1 MQEMTEYNCLF
12 IVDCQAQTFMHTVSA
27 YIRLWM
33 DTSYY
38 HWLVVQLRLT
48 PAVCLMMQLAVMLS
62 ATESIQTHFRKEIL
76 KMCEEIAGHKLHVQ
90 KLQNEVEQRNAK
102 IKKL

>member
-1 MQEMTEYNCLF
+1 
-12 IVDCQAQTFMHTVSA
+12 
-27 YIRLWM
+27 
-33 DTSYY
+33 
-38 HWLVVQLRLT
+38 VVQLRLT

-102 IKKL
+102 INGTRAKRSSDLDDRIGW